1 MKYDKSIISRLG
13 TMLAVA
19 LFALVSFTS
28 CSDDDEKTP
37 LQMPTISQDGQTVS
51 SLAFHW
57 DPVADATQYA
67 YELVDAFDHVITA
80 DVTQTTS
87 LVATGLKA
95 NTEYTLKVWAFTALN
110 SDKTTS
116 PIAVLKA
123 TTSQQVPLV
132 SVSSA
137 TTANGN
143 GGVTV
148 TWPAVEHAS
157 GYRYSLDTGVSG
169 TTTTNSVTLIGL
181 ELGQRTITIVAYSDD
196 ETYSDSEPFQF
207 TFERVRNVLWR
218 HTGTYTMKNLPDGE
232 NKFEAEIVAY
242 DDGTYS
248 IENPYGAVGYSINF
262 MIEMNDKNEYEMRPY
277 GYPLESGFHIV
288 NVTSVLELD
297 MFCSDGH
304 SFFYAD
310 ETGSKGNLWFWAI
323 LYDADGQVG
332 AGAYDEFE
340 WGWEENGEANDLV
353 GTYTATCKGYDYFGD
368 DYTKQ
373 DVNRTDEVLV
383 RQVDDTHIKL
393 INFYGW
399 NDENIGEVDKLSR
412 TITFKPATWGTYYT
426 FASANSE
433 TEPVIAHYDD
443 DFNIT
448 FENFTAWYGG
458 NAFIYT
464 DCVMK
469 RK

>member
-148 TWPAVEHAS
+148 TWPC
-157 GYRYSLDTGVSG
+157 
-169 TTTTNSVTLIGL
+169 
-181 ELGQRTITIVAYSDD
+181 VA
-196 ETYSDSEPFQF
+196 Q
-207 TFERVRNVLWR
+207 RVR
-218 HTGTYTMKNLPDGE
+218 
-232 NKFEAEIVAY
+232 
-242 DDGTYS
+242 
-248 IENPYGAVGYSINF
+248 
-262 MIEMNDKNEYEMRPY
+262 
-277 GYPLESGFHIV
+277 
-288 NVTSVLELD
+288 
-297 MFCSDGH
+297 
-304 SFFYAD
+304 
-310 ETGSKGNLWFWAI
+310 FW
-323 LYDADGQVG
+323 LQV
-332 AGAYDEFE
+332 
-340 WGWEENGEANDLV
+340 
-353 GTYTATCKGYDYFGD
+353 
-368 DYTKQ
+368 
-373 DVNRTDEVLV
+373 
-383 RQVDDTHIKL
+383 
-393 INFYGW
+393 
-399 NDENIGEVDKLSR
+399 
-412 TITFKPATWGTYYT
+412 
-426 FASANSE
+426 
-433 TEPVIAHYDD
+433 
-443 DFNIT
+443 
-448 FENFTAWYGG
+448 
-458 NAFIYT
+458 
-464 DCVMK
+464 
-469 RK
+469 